1 MKLNKIYIS
10 AFGKLKDFTL
20 ELSDGLNVIY
30 GENENGKST
39 VMAFIKMMFYG
50 SGKSTQN
57 LAKSPRRKYAPW
69 DGSQPAGSIEFEHSG
84 RHYRLE
90 RTFGSSNSSDK
101 VFLCDLDLGT
111 RSSVSPDIGNEF
123 FSLSMPAFERSVFIE
138 GAGGFDNSSEADGEI
153 NSKLS
158 NLVASGDENVSYAKI
173 LKRLDDARFAL
184 IGKSGRTG
192 EYIKLNSTLDE
203 LKISL
208 NTALQKKEHSKA
220 IKEKIDAL
228 AKEIASLEAKAQ
240 DFKKIV
246 DSESDI
252 KNAGKL
258 KEMLSLKERLD
269 EINKSLL
276 LNDGNI
282 ADEMFANKLVFCISK
297 IENAQQ
303 KISDKT
309 KECETL
315 KETIELA
322 QNPDTEISPENA
334 QKTELQ
340 LNKAISEAKN
350 YTLLCEQKKKEIED
364 LSTLKVKQKSKKKA
378 FNTPSLI
385 LAALSLVAFIA
396 LFILKFSFSYAF
408 LAVFA
413 VFTVF
418 SFTVRPEN
426 KKYLETER
434 KADRLT
440 AELEELDKKLME
452 ALSKKEMLTSKLE
465 TINNFLNSNT
475 AVIEHQKALLE
486 ESSKQLEKLF
496 KEADEQKNILFSL
509 YSRYSDCKDLDLIK
523 QSLEKIKKQA
533 ALQKEIKQQL
543 NYIAKDIGNISYS
556 EAAEKIKAIPE
567 SEELAGTDFEAVKSE
582 YETVRALISDKKS
595 EVSALFAEYKS
606 TSASVGS
613 VEQIKEKIA
622 KTEEKADLLKAFYD
636 KASLAAEVLT
646 ESFAEIRSCYG
657 GVLEAKATEIFSGL
671 TAGRYKKINI
681 SKSFDL
687 SVEHSEYFGGKEA
700 EYLSSGAYDQAY
712 LSLRL
717 ALSSLITADGEPLP
731 VILDDPFVNYDDIR
745 TLAAAEYLQ
754 GFSQSLQT
762 VLFTCHSSDSDAAQK
777 AGARIIIFNS

>member
-138 GAGGFDNSSEADGEI
+138 GAGSFDNSSEADGEI

-158 NLVASGDENVSYAKI
+158 NLAASGDENVSYAKI

-208 NTALQKKEHSKA
+208 NTALQKKEDAKA

-258 KEMLSLKERLD
+258 KEMLSLKQRLD

-340 LNKAISEAKN
+340 LNKAISEAEN

-364 LSTLKVKQKSKKKA
+364 LSALKEKQKSKKKA
-378 FNTPSLI
+378 FNTPTLI
-385 LAALSLVAFIA
+385 LAVLSLV
-396 LFILKFSFSYAF
+396 
-408 LAVFA
+408 
-413 VFTVF
+413 
-418 SFTVRPEN
+418 
-426 KKYLETER
+426 
-434 KADRLT
+434 
-440 AELEELDKKLME
+440 
-452 ALSKKEMLTSKLE
+452 
-465 TINNFLNSNT
+465 
-475 AVIEHQKALLE
+475 
-486 ESSKQLEKLF
+486 
-496 KEADEQKNILFSL
+496 
-509 YSRYSDCKDLDLIK
+509 
-523 QSLEKIKKQA
+523 
-533 ALQKEIKQQL
+533 
-543 NYIAKDIGNISYS
+543 
-556 EAAEKIKAIPE
+556 
-567 SEELAGTDFEAVKSE
+567 
-582 YETVRALISDKKS
+582 
-595 EVSALFAEYKS
+595 
-606 TSASVGS
+606 
-613 VEQIKEKIA
+613 
-622 KTEEKADLLKAFYD
+622 
-636 KASLAAEVLT
+636 
-646 ESFAEIRSCYG
+646 
-657 GVLEAKATEIFSGL
+657 
-671 TAGRYKKINI
+671 
-681 SKSFDL
+681 
-687 SVEHSEYFGGKEA
+687 
-700 EYLSSGAYDQAY
+700 
-712 LSLRL
+712 
-717 ALSSLITADGEPLP
+717 
-731 VILDDPFVNYDDIR
+731 
-745 TLAAAEYLQ
+745 
-754 GFSQSLQT
+754 
-762 VLFTCHSSDSDAAQK
+762 
-777 AGARIIIFNS
+777 